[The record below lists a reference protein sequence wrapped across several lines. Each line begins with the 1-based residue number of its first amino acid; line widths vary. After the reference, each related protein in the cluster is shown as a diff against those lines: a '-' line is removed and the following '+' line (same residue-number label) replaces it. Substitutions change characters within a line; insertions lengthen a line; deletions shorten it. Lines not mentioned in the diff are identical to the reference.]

1 MKQIQF
7 LILSAF
13 LLTSCECGSNKQ
25 AETGSVSLTRDRP
38 STFSPTSL
46 NILTWNILGREKGI
60 ARMIGANLFSVVIGL
75 SIAFIYRKEVKAKQ
89 EE

>member
-1 MKQIQF
+1 MREQQAGGNWFGIAYSGPAIN
-7 LILSAF
+7 ILSNI
-13 LLTSCECGSNKQ
+13 LS
-25 AETGSVSLTRDRP
+25 
-38 STFSPTSL
+38 
-46 NILTWNILGREKGI
+46 NILTWSILGREKGI

>member
-1 MKQIQF
+1 MREQQAGGNWFGIAYSGPAIN
-7 LILSAF
+7 ILS
-13 LLTSCECGSNKQ
+13 
-25 AETGSVSLTRDRP
+25 
-38 STFSPTSL
+38 
-46 NILTWNILGREKGI
+46 NILSIILIWSILGREKGI

>member
-1 MKQIQF
+1 MREQQAGGNWFGIAYSGPAIN
-7 LILSAF
+7 ILS
-13 LLTSCECGSNKQ
+13 
-25 AETGSVSLTRDRP
+25 
-38 STFSPTSL
+38 

>member
-1 MKQIQF
+1 MREQQAGGNWFGIAYSGPAIN
-7 LILSAF
+7 ILSI
-13 LLTSCECGSNKQ
+13 
-25 AETGSVSLTRDRP
+25 
-38 STFSPTSL
+38 
-46 NILTWNILGREKGI
+46 ILTWSILGREKGI

>member
-1 MKQIQF
+1 MRKQQAGGNWLGIAYSGPAIN
-7 LILSAF
+7 ILSNI
-13 LLTSCECGSNKQ
+13 LS
-25 AETGSVSLTRDRP
+25 
-38 STFSPTSL
+38 